1 MEAKTDNTGTVVYN
15 KNYKGEI
22 TIPNNKKINKIGK
35 DAFLNCKEVTK
46 ITMGNNITI
55 IEDSAFEGCEN
66 LQHIQ
71 LSEKLESIG
80 KFAFFNCKNVK
91 KITLSKSIES
101 IGRSAFQNCKK
112 LKDIEIFRG
121 LKTIAAWTFAGCE
134 QLETVIIPNGVK
146 KIDHQAFANCHKLTK
161 IETMSSE
168 STLGY
173 EVFYSVNKGQCS
185 VTVPLFCKSRY
196 EEEEQW
202 KGFRIKEF
210 DYFSVDGIRYK
221 IKENADS
228 QKLIVTQNK
237 DYVGGV
243 QIKNEVDFMGERYN
257 VTAIEE
263 EAFKGNKELTYV
275 YIPQNI
281 EQIGSSAFA
290 ICENLKYFLSDKAAG
305 YHFKVDN
312 EVLYDKNKEILLAY
326 PAAKIED
333 KKSFTIPATV
343 KQIANFAFSSFRYL
357 ERITFTN
364 EVEFMGENIF
374 QGANVRDC
382 YAFIPKN
389 ASSKFIEYLHKWN
402 FKNIIASEYFIH
414 KGINYRILS
423 EEGATVEVSNNKD
436 YMGEVEIPETIEYA
450 GVTYTVIGV
459 GDRAFDCNNKITS
472 VKLPNSINN
481 IGNLAF
487 QTLRIFINLP
497 SSLEVVGYSAFTYNK
512 FTDLILPVGIK
523 ELRGASFGH
532 TEVQSKRA
540 FIPNTVITIDDNPF
554 YSSTLETIEVASDN
568 PNFKSIDGVLFNKE
582 GTKILVY
589 PAYKSVN
596 SYTIPSGVKII
607 GRSFFANNYN
617 LTELSI
623 PASVTQLEPFALW
636 SCPSLQQI
644 NIKATTPPTV
654 LYKGLNGVSESCV
667 IKVPKGCVNNYKQA
681 EGWKKFTKIIDE
693 SPFKYPYFKHEGI
706 NYHVIDNKEKKL
718 EVQYNYKCTMK
729 EVNIPDTINL
739 NGEAYTV
746 EKIGQRAFFNNKE
759 IERITLPNTI
769 KTIGYKAFG
778 STNCI
783 ISSIPSSV
791 EVIESKA
798 FYRINEKNQFTIP
811 QNIKS
816 IHPKAF
822 LFSKLKGF
830 TEQTGTYFQVL
841 SSVLI
846 NNKES
851 QALCYPSTKN
861 LEKLQLP
868 TKVTNLGRH
877 AFYCVDNLTTIVIPS
892 TVNSI
897 EFSFWGADKLQQLV
911 MLSKQPPQFIGS
923 RHLKKRCPIIVPK
936 GCVNVYK
943 THPHW
948 SRFTNIKE
956 MNVNLPTSNMA
967 GYGISRIALK

>member
-202 KGFRIKEF
+202 KEFRIKEF
-210 DYFSVDGIRYK
+210 DCFSVDGIRYK

-228 QKLIVTQNK
+228 QTLIVTQNK

-290 ICENLKYFLSDKAAG
+290 LCENLKYFLSDKAAG

-364 EVEFMGENIF
+364 EVKFMGENIF
-374 QGANVRDC
+374 QGANVMDC

-402 FKNIIASEYFIH
+402 FKNITASEYFIH

-423 EEGATVEVSNNKD
+423 EEGATVEVAPNK
-436 YMGEVEIPETIEYA
+436 GCVGKVEIPETLEYA
-450 GVTYTVIGV
+450 GTTYTVVGV
-459 GDRAFDCNNKITS
+459 GDDAFKENEITS
-472 VKLPNSINN
+472 VKLPDTITSIGNDAFWDCEYLTSINIPTKVAN
-481 IGNLAF
+481 IAPNAF
-487 QTLRIFINLP
+487 VNTF
-497 SSLEVVGYSAFTYNK
+497 SMV
-512 FTDLILPVGIK
+512 
-523 ELRGASFGH
+523 SFN
-532 TEVQSKRA
+532 VDKNN
-540 FIPNTVITIDDNPF
+540 FY
-554 YSSTLETIEVASDN
+554 YSSN
-568 PNFKSIDGVLFNKE
+568 RGVLFNKSQME
-582 GTKILVY
+582 LIRYPSNKSDSSYIIPSSVTKIADNAFIRCYRL
-589 PAYKSVN
+589 KSIH
-596 SYTIPSGVKII
+596 IPS
-607 GRSFFANNYN
+607 
-617 LTELSI
+617 
-623 PASVTQLEPFALW
+623 SVTYIGSWDLTDYDELTTVTCA
-636 SCPSLQQI
+636 SNTPSQAGWFGSI
-644 NIKATTPPTV
+644 NNICVLRVPLNCVEAYYKAEDWKIFKRITDRSI
-654 LYKGLNGVSESCV
+654 LSE
-667 IKVPKGCVNNYKQA
+667 
-681 EGWKKFTKIIDE
+681 
-693 SPFKYPYFKHEGI
+693 YFKHEGI

-956 MNVNLPTSNMA
+956 INVNLPTSNMA